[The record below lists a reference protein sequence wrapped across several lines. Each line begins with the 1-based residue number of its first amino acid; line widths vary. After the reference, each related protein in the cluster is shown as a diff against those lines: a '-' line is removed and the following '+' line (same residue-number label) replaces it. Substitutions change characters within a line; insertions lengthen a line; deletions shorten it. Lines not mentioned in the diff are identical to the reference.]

1 MFRSRFFWRNFLSYV
16 LIISLTTFVVSYLL
30 TVKTA
35 DFVESDTRES
45 LRDKLVFLI
54 PILQSFDSLAVD
66 ELQARIYQ
74 ISSLTKTRITVV
86 DPEGA
91 VIIETK
97 VADPASELENHL
109 QRPEIQ
115 KAIEKGFGS
124 IVRYSE
130 TVQLPMIYYVQKV
143 ETAEGPHFVR
153 LGVPF
158 SQLEDR
164 LGDIRYA
171 LSVGAGFGMLVSLL
185 IALILARRV
194 TEPIADITRVT
205 EAISRG
211 NYSARLEHLPK
222 NELGTLGEAINRLAE
237 AVQANISQ
245 REKMDRIRREFSSN
259 VSHELKTPL
268 TSINGYVETLL
279 GGAIHDEENNVRF
292 LTIIKA
298 NIERII
304 ALVTDLLRLS
314 SIEASEGLVS
324 LEPVDWSPI
333 LREVVNRHTIHFQ
346 NKNIQ
351 FEIDTPKVMPLVN
364 GSPRA
369 MSHIIDNLLQNAV
382 NYTPENG
389 RIWIRVWHDRK
400 NVHVSVQDTGI
411 GIAMQD
417 QSRIFERFYRVDT
430 ARSRADGGTGLGLA
444 IVKHL
449 VIQIQGKIK
458 VDSELNRGSIFT
470 VTLPITHEKLL
481 SAAVANPDEGSVLHP
496 N

>member
-30 TVKTA
+30 TVKTEQ
-35 DFVESDTRES
+35 FVESDARES
-45 LRDKLVFLI
+45 LRDKLIFLV
-54 PILQSFDSLAVD
+54 PILQTFDSLKGPD
-66 ELQARIYQ
+66 LQSRVYQ
-74 ISSLTKTRITVV
+74 IASRTNTRITVV
-86 DPEGA
+86 DPYGI

-97 VADPASELENHL
+97 VLNPRSDLDNHL

-115 KAIEKGFGS
+115 IAIEQGSGS
-124 IVRYSE
+124 IVRFSE
-130 TVQLPMIYYVQKV
+130 TLQLTMIYYVQKV
-143 ETAEGPHFVR
+143 STAEGPHYVR

-164 LGDIRYA
+164 LSDIRYA
-171 LSVGAGFGMLVSLL
+171 LGVGASFGMIVSLL

-194 TEPIADITRVT
+194 TEPIAAMTKVA

-211 NYSARLEHLPK
+211 NYGARLDHLPH

-237 AVQANISQ
+237 AVQANISK
-245 REKMDRIRREFSSN
+245 REKLETIRREFSSN

-279 GGAIHDEENNVRF
+279 AGALYEEENNLRF
-292 LTIIKA
+292 LTIIKS

-304 ALVTDLLRLS
+304 TLVTDLLKLS
-314 SIEASEGLVS
+314 TIEANEGLVS

-333 LREVVNRHTIHFQ
+333 IRELVNRHSINFQ

-351 FEIDTPKVMPLVN
+351 FNIDAPPTIPKAK

-382 NYTPENG
+382 NYTPQKG
-389 RIWIRVWHDRK
+389 HIWIRVWADSKH
-400 NVHVSVQDTGI
+400 VHVSVQDDGI
-411 GIAMQD
+411 GISKLD
-417 QSRIFERFYRVDT
+417 QTRIFERFYRVDS
-430 ARSRADGGTGLGLA
+430 ARSRVDGGTGLGLA

-449 VIQIQGKIK
+449 VIQIQGSIR
-458 VDSELNRGSIFT
+458 VDSVLGQGSTFT
-470 VTLPITHEKLL
+470 VTLPITHDNGSDSNTSHPLQQDIW
-481 SAAVANPDEGSVLHP
+481 AAN
-496 N
+496 